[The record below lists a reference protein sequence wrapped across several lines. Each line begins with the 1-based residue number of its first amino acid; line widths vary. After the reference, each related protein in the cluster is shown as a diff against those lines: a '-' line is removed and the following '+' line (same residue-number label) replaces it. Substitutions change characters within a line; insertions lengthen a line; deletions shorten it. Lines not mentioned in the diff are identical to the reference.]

1 MANTIARSRSVRS
14 APTSALTSTGE
25 RILGNVRGTRTS
37 GTCWRRPPRRR
48 VDRPPRGTGFDLTDM
63 SPRATRYAYRPE
75 IDDSRR
81 ATVHA
86 DNPHSPSLIRTTVRS
101 PRCCARKSNTSAATT
116 SAGSLSTT
124 PKNVFR
130 SCATAR
136 SVLARAR
143 PATNAR

>member
-25 RILGNVRGTRTS
+25 RILGNVHGTRTS

-48 VDRPPRGTGFDLTDM
+48 VDRPRGTGFERTGV
-63 SPRATRYAYRPE
+63 SPRATKYAYRPE

-81 ATVHA
+81 AIVRA
-86 DNPHSPSLIRTTVRS
+86 DNPDSPSLIRITVRS

>member
-1 MANTIARSRSVRS
+1 LPVRDRDRTVSAEVAARNFSLTTGWVSASSVVS
-14 APTSALTSTGE
+14 HTEPHQTPAAH
-25 RILGNVRGTRTS
+25 
-37 GTCWRRPPRRR
+37 
-48 VDRPPRGTGFDLTDM
+48 
-63 SPRATRYAYRPE
+63 RPE

-81 ATVHA
+81 AIVRA
-86 DNPHSPSLIRTTVRS
+86 DNPDSPSLIRITVRS
-101 PRCCARKSNTSAATT
+101 PRCSARKSNTSAATT
-116 SAGSLSTT
+116 SSGSLPTT